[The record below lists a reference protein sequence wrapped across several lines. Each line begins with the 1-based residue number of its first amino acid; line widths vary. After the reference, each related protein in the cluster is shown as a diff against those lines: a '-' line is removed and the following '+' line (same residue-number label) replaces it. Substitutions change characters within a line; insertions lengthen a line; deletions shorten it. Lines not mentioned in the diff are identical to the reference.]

1 MGWSLLLDLRVLLAG
16 ALIATGLYAAV
27 QRVEKEHV
35 QAEFAQFKADVESEA
50 AKAKVAAAR
59 TEALQATHAQEAL
72 DGLQTRLDAVSVA
85 YKRLQHASPGS
96 STVSSIPSAP
106 EVTVSIPGS
115 PPESDTL
122 ARCISTL
129 EWGDKELAK
138 YAELWRLQEK
148 NAN

>member
-16 ALIATGLYAAV
+16 ALIATWLYAAV
-27 QRVEKEHV
+27 QRVEKEKV

-115 PPESDTL
+115 LEQPDPPL
-122 ARCISTL
+122 GCLQAL
-129 EWGDKELAK
+129 EWGDRELSK

-148 NAN
+148 NAQ